1 MGDTPEGTRAR
12 EVVSDNGRIRRRSV
26 KDRRD
31 RSHPA
36 ITKLPSY
43 KFLNLRLTFLTIIL
57 D

>member
-36 ITKLPSY
+36 ITKLLSY